1 MSTIPGNRTHNSQL
15 NAMAGKN
22 TYFISDLHLGAKYM
36 TDHLMRE
43 KRVCRF
49 LDSIKQDAAELYLL
63 GDILDYWYEYKYVVP
78 RGYIRFLG
86 KLADLADA
94 GVKITWVTGNHDVW
108 LFDYLRDQIGLT
120 VLYGHTE
127 VVTQGKRILI
137 AHGDDVGVQ
146 PTMYRFTRW
155 CFYNKVCQWLYAS
168 VHPRWTY
175 PIATG
180 WSNEN
185 RTSRSPEK
193 LKAISE
199 NAATRLM
206 DFSRQYHSEHPDV
219 EAFVYGH
226 LHIARVNN
234 EEHKPPVIF
243 LGDWISLCTY
253 AVLDAQGHFELKY
266 YKESDAPAN

>member
-1 MSTIPGNRTHNSQL
+1 MER
-15 NAMAGKN
+15 KK

-36 TDHLMRE
+36 ADQLDRE

-49 LDSIKQDAAELYLL
+49 LDAIKDDAAELYLL

-86 KLADLADA
+86 KLAELADS
-94 GVKITWVTGNHDVW
+94 GIKITWVTGNHDVW

-120 VLYGHTE
+120 VLYGNTE
-127 VVTQGKRILI
+127 VETQGKRILI

-146 PTMYRFTRW
+146 PAMYRFTRW

-168 VHPRWTY
+168 IHPRWTY

-185 RTSRSPEK
+185 RSRRDPEQ

-199 NAATRLM
+199 RAASRLI
-206 DFSRQYHSEHPDV
+206 DFSREYHASHPDV

-226 LHIARVNN
+226 IHLARV
-234 EEHKPPVIF
+234 ERQQGMPPVIF
-243 LGDWISLCTY
+243 LGEWISLNTY
-253 AVLDAQGHFELKY
+253 VVLDESGQFELKSF
-266 YKESDAPAN
+266 ES

>member
-1 MSTIPGNRTHNSQL
+1 
-15 NAMAGKN
+15 MAGKK

-36 TDHLMRE
+36 ADQLDRE

-49 LDSIKQDAAELYLL
+49 LDTIKDDAAELYLL

-86 KLADLADA
+86 KLAELADS

-120 VLYGHTE
+120 VLYGNT
-127 VVTQGKRILI
+127 VVETQGKRILI

-146 PTMYRFTRW
+146 PAMYRFTRW

-168 VHPRWTY
+168 IHPRWTY

-185 RTSRSPEK
+185 RSRRDPEQ

-199 NAATRLM
+199 RAASRLI
-206 DFSRQYHSEHPDV
+206 DFSREYHASHPDV

-226 LHIARVNN
+226 IHLARV
-234 EEHKPPVIF
+234 ERQQGMPPVIF
-243 LGDWISLCTY
+243 LGEWISLNTY
-253 AVLDAQGHFELKY
+253 VVLDETGIFELKSF
-266 YKESDAPAN
+266 EG

>member
-1 MSTIPGNRTHNSQL
+1 MK
-15 NAMAGKN
+15 GKN

-36 TDHLMRE
+36 NDPLERE
-43 KRVCRF
+43 RRVCRF
-49 LDSIKQDAAELYLL
+49 LESIREDVAELYLL

-86 KLADLADA
+86 KLAELADD
-94 GVKITWVTGNHDVW
+94 GVKITWVVGNHDVW

-120 VLYGHTE
+120 VLTGYTE
-127 VVTQGKRILI
+127 VVTQGKRIVI
-137 AHGDDVGVQ
+137 SHGDDVGVQ
-146 PTMYRFTRW
+146 PVMYRFTRW
-155 CFYNKVCQWLYAS
+155 CFHNRVCQWLYAS
-168 VHPRWTY
+168 IHPRWTY

-185 RTSRSPEK
+185 RTSRSPET

-199 NAATRLM
+199 RAASRLL
-206 DFSRQYHSEHPDV
+206 DFSREYHVSHPEV

-226 LHIARVNN
+226 LHIARVN
-234 EEHKPPVIF
+234 ELDQLPPVIF

-253 AVLDAQGHFELKY
+253 AVLDAEGHFELKHY
-266 YKESDAPAN
+266 EES

>member
-1 MSTIPGNRTHNSQL
+1 MER
-15 NAMAGKN
+15 KK

-36 TDHLMRE
+36 ADQLDRE

-49 LDSIKQDAAELYLL
+49 LDTIKDDAAELYLL

-86 KLADLADA
+86 KLAELADS

-120 VLYGHTE
+120 VLYGST
-127 VVTQGKRILI
+127 VVETQGKRILI

-146 PTMYRFTRW
+146 PAMYRFTRW

-168 VHPRWTY
+168 IHPRWTY

-185 RTSRSPEK
+185 RSRRDPEQ

-199 NAATRLM
+199 RAASRLI
-206 DFSRQYHSEHPDV
+206 DFSREYHAGHPDV

-226 LHIARVNN
+226 IHIARV
-234 EEHKPPVIF
+234 ERQQGMPPVLF
-243 LGDWISLCTY
+243 LGEWISLNTY
-253 AVLDAQGHFELKY
+253 VVLDDSGEFELKTF
-266 YKESDAPAN
+266 EG

>member
-1 MSTIPGNRTHNSQL
+1 
-15 NAMAGKN
+15 MAGKN

-36 TDHLMRE
+36 SDPVGRE

-49 LDSIKQDAAELYLL
+49 LDTIKDDAAELYLL

-78 RGYIRFLG
+78 RGYIRFFG
-86 KLADLADA
+86 KLAELADG

-108 LFDYLRDQIGLT
+108 LFDYLRDQLGMT
-120 VLYGHTE
+120 VLKGHT
-127 VVTQGKRILI
+127 VVETAGKRILV

-146 PTMYRFTRW
+146 PAMYRFTRW

-168 VHPRWTY
+168 IHPRWTY

-185 RTSRSPEK
+185 RTGRDP
-193 LKAISE
+193 ARQQAVSE
-199 NAATRLM
+199 RAAERLI
-206 DFSRQYHSEHPDV
+206 DFSRDFYASHRDV

-226 LHIARVNN
+226 LHIARMN
-234 EEHKPPVIF
+234 EAEGMPPVIF
-243 LGDWISLCTY
+243 LGDWISLCSY
-253 AVLDAQGHFELKY
+253 VVLDNNGNFSLHFFEKQ
-266 YKESDAPAN
+266 

>member
-1 MSTIPGNRTHNSQL
+1 
-15 NAMAGKN
+15 MAGKK

-36 TDHLMRE
+36 ADQLDRE

-49 LDSIKQDAAELYLL
+49 LDTIKDDAAELYLL

-86 KLADLADA
+86 KLAELADC

-108 LFDYLRDQIGLT
+108 LFDYLRDQICLT
-120 VLYGHTE
+120 VLYGNT
-127 VVTQGKRILI
+127 VVETQGKRILI

-146 PTMYRFTRW
+146 PAMYRFTRW

-168 VHPRWTY
+168 IHPRWTY

-185 RTSRSPEK
+185 RSRRDPEQ

-199 NAATRLM
+199 RAASRLI
-206 DFSRQYHSEHPDV
+206 DFSREYHASHPDV

-226 LHIARVNN
+226 IHLARV
-234 EEHKPPVIF
+234 ERQQGMPPVIF
-243 LGDWISLCTY
+243 LGEWISLNTY
-253 AVLDAQGHFELKY
+253 VVLDETGIFELKSF
-266 YKESDAPAN
+266 EG